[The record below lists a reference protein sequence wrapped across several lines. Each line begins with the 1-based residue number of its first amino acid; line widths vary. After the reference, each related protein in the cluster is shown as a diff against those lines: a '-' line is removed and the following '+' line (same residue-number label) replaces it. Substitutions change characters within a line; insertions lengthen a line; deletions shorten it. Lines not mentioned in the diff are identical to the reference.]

1 MSDAEAQAWI
11 RRLELKPHAEGG
23 HFREIYRSPEAV
35 PRAALPARFP
45 ADRAL
50 STSIY
55 FLLASGQIS
64 LFHRLRS
71 DEIWHLYEGGPA
83 SLHVLD
89 PGRGCQRLVLGRD
102 ADAGQAHQH
111 VLRAGEW
118 FGAELMPPASF
129 LLAGCTLAPGF
140 DYADFE
146 LGKRRDLIEA
156 FPGHADLI
164 ARLTP
169 EE

>member
-1 MSDAEAQAWI
+1 MSNAEAQAWI
-11 RRLELKPHAEGG
+11 RRLDLKPHREGG
-23 HFREIYRSPEAV
+23 YFREIYRSQDMI
-35 PRAALPARFP
+35 PRTALPGRFP
-45 ADRAL
+45 GDRAL

-55 FLLASGQIS
+55 FLLASGQAS
-64 LFHRLRS
+64 SFHRLLS

-83 SLHVLD
+83 VLHVLD
-89 PGRGCQRLVLGRD
+89 PGSGYQRLVLGRD
-102 ADAGQAHQH
+102 AALGQAHQCI
-111 VLRAGEW
+111 LRAGAW
-118 FGAELMPPASF
+118 FGAELLPQASF

-146 LGKRRDLIEA
+146 PAGRAALTDA
-156 FPGHADLI
+156 FPEQADLI